1 MMGKTYSPSS
11 TALAGVAIESF
22 VLNIGDSCKRLLVR
36 THICR
41 IYNFKFYSIL
51 LLISS
56 NAL

>member
-1 MMGKTYSPSS
+1 MMGKIYPPSS
-11 TALAGVAIESF
+11 TALVGVATGSV
-22 VLNIGDSCKRLLVR
+22 VLNIGDSYKRLLVR